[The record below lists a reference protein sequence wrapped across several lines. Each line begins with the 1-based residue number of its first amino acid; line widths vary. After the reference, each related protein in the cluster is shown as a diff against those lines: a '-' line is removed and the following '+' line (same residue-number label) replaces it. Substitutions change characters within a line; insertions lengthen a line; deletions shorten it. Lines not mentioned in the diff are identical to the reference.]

1 MVLTL
6 EFDVIPTIVQQQFFK
21 VLLRRSHR
29 LHIAV
34 LIKGKVDAVYQHPID
49 IHLDRLDLFGG
60 GVGAKAD
67 QERGGSK
74 VTSIPLNNKDVT
86 DTGKKSS
93 LVKRAPKYFPD
104 LFSTETLGKEKG
116 PTRIVPPSH
125 TPVFLNVSIHT

>member
-1 MVLTL
+1 MMVLTL
-6 EFDVIPTIVQQQFFK
+6 EFYVVPTIVQQQFFK
-21 VLLRRSHR
+21 VLLRWSHR

-60 GVGAKAD
+60 GMGAKAD

-74 VTSIPLNNKDVT
+74 VASIPLNNKDVT

-93 LVKRAPKYFPD
+93 LVERAPKYFPD
-104 LFSTETLGKEKG
+104 LLDNLLHF
-116 PTRIVPPSH
+116 
-125 TPVFLNVSIHT
+125 